1 MDKIRYSV
9 RSGLGQGRG
18 QNYDHYRYRRVCIQY
33 YIYDI
38 FNAYILYI
46 NMSYTFIHKK
56 FIILTFSHTYRHTHI
71 YVHSC
76 IYLTA
81 SPFVTP
87 YLSTRGKLSILRC
100 IFRRLC
106 LHLRLDLTRHR
117 HKGFLDVS
125 SILG

>member
-1 MDKIRYSV
+1 
-9 RSGLGQGRG
+9 
-18 QNYDHYRYRRVCIQY
+18 
-33 YIYDI
+33 
-38 FNAYILYI
+38 
-46 NMSYTFIHKK
+46 MSYTFIHKK

-106 LHLRLDLTRHR
+106 LHLRLDLTRHS
-117 HKGFLDVS
+117 HEGLLDVS
-125 SILG
+125 SILGGGLDELDT